1 MRTILVATVAGMVLC
16 GPWGCA
22 SKRMDLS
29 NPTTHQML
37 SLLMPAKIIVEPFTG
52 LKSFDDD
59 DQPDGLEVVLR
70 PVDTFG
76 DPVKIAGT
84 LIVELYQ
91 FRPAAG
97 ERKGY
102 KIEQWEVELASKRDQ
117 DKYWNRITQMYEI
130 PLMLGPEALAL
141 GPDHKFVIEVTYNTP
156 LDEHMITEY
165 VFEPPLPTQR
175 GLATQ

>member
-1 MRTILVATVAGMVLC
+1 VGAVFGGA
-16 GPWGCA
+16 WGCA
-22 SKRMDLS
+22 SQKVNLGDPGTR
-29 NPTTHQML
+29 QML
-37 SLLMPAKIIVEPFTG
+37 SLLLPAEIIVEPFTG

-70 PVDTFG
+70 PVDTFE

-84 LIVELYQ
+84 LIVELYR
-91 FRPAAG
+91 FRPASG
-97 ERKGY
+97 ERKGE
-102 KIEQWEVELASKRDQ
+102 KIEQWDVELASKKDQ

-130 PLMLGPEALAL
+130 PLMLSPESLTL
-141 GPDHKFVIEVTYNTP
+141 GAEQKFVIEVTYNSP